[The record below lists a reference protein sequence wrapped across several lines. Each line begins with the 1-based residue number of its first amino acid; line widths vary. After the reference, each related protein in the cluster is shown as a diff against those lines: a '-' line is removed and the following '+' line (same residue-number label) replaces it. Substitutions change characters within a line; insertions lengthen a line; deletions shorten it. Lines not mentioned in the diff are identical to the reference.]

1 MGIPQGLILG
11 PPLFNIFINDIS
23 FFIEKSEIFNFAND
37 DTMYSCDRNLLGI
50 KENLIF
56 DAKNILFWFG
66 TNPLKANARKFQF
79 MILNQKHHRR
89 WRMVIN
95 SITVKERNEVISL
108 GITIDNKLVF
118 KKHIESLCR
127 TAQYKLHALTRI
139 REYLTLDKAILLGN
153 MVINSQFN
161 YAPLIWMFCRKTL
174 YHKIEKI
181 HHRTLKVIYQPEESY
196 VNLLLKSSSVSEHQ
210 RHLRF
215 LITEIY
221 KSTTQINPEFMWS
234 YFLLTTTLVITSE
247 NDLFFIS
254 LARIQHITALIP
266 FVLEDLRF

>member
-1 MGIPQGLILG
+1 
-11 PPLFNIFINDIS
+11 
-23 FFIEKSEIFNFAND
+23 
-37 DTMYSCDRNLLGI
+37 
-50 KENLIF
+50 
-56 DAKNILFWFG
+56 
-66 TNPLKANARKFQF
+66 
-79 MILNQKHHRR
+79 
-89 WRMVIN
+89 MVIN
-95 SITVKERNEVISL
+95 SITVKERNELISL
-108 GITIDNKLVF
+108 GITTDNKLVF
-118 KKHIESLCR
+118 KKHIDSLCR
-127 TAQYKLHALTRI
+127 TAEYKLHALTRI